1 MIAAVMVISNL
12 VLTRQIYS
20 AEPDCAHAH
29 NRDLVPL
36 IRDAMQ
42 SRKKSLKIVPR
53 EPRGLGAL
61 NPYPHF

>member
-42 SRKKSLKIVPR
+42 SRK
-53 EPRGLGAL
+53 
-61 NPYPHF
+61 